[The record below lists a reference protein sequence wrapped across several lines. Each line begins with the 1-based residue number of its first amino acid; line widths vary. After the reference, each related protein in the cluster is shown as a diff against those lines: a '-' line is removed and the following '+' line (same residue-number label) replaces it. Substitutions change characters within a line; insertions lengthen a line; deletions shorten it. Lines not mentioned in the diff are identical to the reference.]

1 MLTAIRRHILYKYGK
16 ILYAPYKKM
25 LYNERAAMQEKTL
38 MMGKHTLT
46 QEITLTAINTLFY
59 FEFNDKFKDRI
70 ETHPAWEMIYADRG
84 RCTVVANDKTFTL
97 EQGEMY
103 FHKPYEAHM
112 LQIPEG
118 EFPNILVCS
127 FLCDSPA
134 LSHLKERKVRA
145 STTVKGHIAAIIR
158 EATQTFDLSDRRL
171 VIQGILFKSK
181 NRLFGGEQ
189 SILLRLTLM
198 LIELLR
204 ECAFHPAQESRFLP
218 REQTDPL
225 CGRIID
231 FLEKNLFATLDMETL
246 SRHVGFSR
254 CYISKHFS
262 RVCGTPLVRYFN
274 KMKME
279 EAKRLIRETKY
290 SFFEISEMLMLSNS
304 HYFSTLFKTYVGMTP
319 TEYKQS
325 CK

>member
-1 MLTAIRRHILYKYGK
+1 
-16 ILYAPYKKM
+16 
-25 LYNERAAMQEKTL
+25 MQETTL
-38 MMGKHTLT
+38 TMGKHALT
-46 QEITLTAINTLFY
+46 EAVTLTAIDTLLY
-59 FEFNDKFKDRI
+59 FEFSDKFKDRV
-70 ETHPAWEMIYADRG
+70 ESHPAWEMIYADRG
-84 RCTVVANDKTFTL
+84 RCTVVADDKTFTL
-97 EQGEMY
+97 EQGELY

-112 LQIPEG
+112 LEIPQG

-127 FLCDSPA
+127 FHCASPA
-134 LSHLKERKVRA
+134 LTHLKERKFRA
-145 STTVKGHIAAIIR
+145 SATVKGHIAAIID
-158 EATQTFDLSDRRL
+158 EATRTFDLSNRRQL
-171 VIQGILFKSK
+171 AIQGILFRSK

-189 SILLRLTLM
+189 SIFLRLCLM

-204 ECAFHPAQESRFLP
+204 EHAFRPEGEHRFLP
-218 REQTDPL
+218 KDQTDPL
-225 CGRIID
+225 CRKIID
-231 FLEKNLFATLDMETL
+231 FLEQNLYAPLNMEAL
-246 SRHVGFSR
+246 SHHVGFSR
-254 CYISKHFS
+254 PYISKHFS
-262 RVCGTPLVRYFN
+262 RECGTPLVRYFN

>member
-1 MLTAIRRHILYKYGK
+1 MAEQTLT
-16 ILYAPYKKM
+16 
-25 LYNERAAMQEKTL
+25 
-38 MMGKHTLT
+38 MGKHSLT
-46 QEITLTAINTLFY
+46 EEISLRAIDTLFY
-59 FEFNDKFKDRI
+59 FEFSDNFKDHL
-70 ETHPAWEMIYADRG
+70 ESHPAWEMVYVDRG
-84 RCTVVANDKTFTL
+84 NCTVLADGKSFL
-97 EQGEMY
+97 LKQGEMY
-103 FHKPYEAHM
+103 FHKPYETHM
-112 LQIPEG
+112 LEIPQG
-118 EFPNILVCS
+118 EFPNIFICS
-127 FLCDSPA
+127 FHCDSPA
-134 LSHLKERKVRA
+134 LSHLQERKLRA
-145 STTVKGHIAAIIR
+145 STTVKGHIAAIIH

-171 VIQGILFKSK
+171 AIQGILFKTP

-189 SILLRLTLM
+189 SIFLRLCLM

-204 ECAFHPAQESRFLP
+204 EHAFRPKEENRFLP
-218 REQTDPL
+218 KDQTDPL
-225 CGRIID
+225 CRKIID
-231 FLEKNLFATLDMETL
+231 FLEKNLFAPLDTKAL
-246 SRHVGFSR
+246 SHHVGFSR
-254 CYISKHFS
+254 PYISKHFS